1 MFLHLGIT
9 SCDYDGNT
17 CHSFFLQI
25 VIFTYKLSDLNSEKM
40 THLRKSILLHIKAT
54 HIMNFDQKGVKCWIH
69 ESYLFFVVTEMPQSR
84 TGLRIRGHEFLKKV
98 RVLSGLPPRFR
109 DSWLSDILWLANEVP
124 WLIGNAIELLFELSG
139 FLIRWRNKRRI

>member
-1 MFLHLGIT
+1 MCEYT
-9 SCDYDGNT
+9 
-17 CHSFFLQI
+17 
-25 VIFTYKLSDLNSEKM
+25 DLNSEKM

-109 DSWLSDILWLANEVP
+109 DSWLSDILWLAIEVP
-124 WLIGNAIELLFELSG
+124 WLIGNVIELLLELSSFSGHLVLVGHRYFRWSTG
-139 FLIRWRNKRRI
+139 FLIRRRNKRRI

>member
-1 MFLHLGIT
+1 MCEYT
-9 SCDYDGNT
+9 
-17 CHSFFLQI
+17 
-25 VIFTYKLSDLNSEKM
+25 DLNSEKM

-84 TGLRIRGHEFLKKV
+84 SELRIRVFWSWFITHEFLKKA

-109 DSWLSDILWLANEVP
+109 DSWLSDILWLAIEVP
-124 WLIGNAIELLFELSG
+124 WLIGNAIELLFELSSFSRHLVLVGHRYLLWSTG

>member
-1 MFLHLGIT
+1 MCEYT
-9 SCDYDGNT
+9 
-17 CHSFFLQI
+17 
-25 VIFTYKLSDLNSEKM
+25 DLNSEKM

-84 TGLRIRGHEFLKKV
+84 SELRIRVFWSWFITHEFLKKA

-109 DSWLSDILWLANEVP
+109 DSWLSDILWLAIEVP
-124 WLIGNAIELLFELSG
+124 WLIGNAIELLFELSSFSRHLVLVGHRYLRWSTG